1 MDRLLPGTEGSDV
14 KYLSP
19 LPLMKRG
26 KPQMT
31 PDQVQRTIDFI
42 LRSHADAAIRMERL
56 EERMERGEDRSEEQ
70 QQKID
75 ELILVVH
82 EAARASRDAVR
93 ASRDAVRASR
103 DAVTA
108 ARAHEK
114 RIRSLE
120 TSDTRITRRMDSMR
134 DILRTL
140 ARLEAHSAKRLD
152 QIEKR

>member
-1 MDRLLPGTEGSDV
+1 
-14 KYLSP
+14 
-19 LPLMKRG
+19 MKRG

-31 PDQVQRTIDFI
+31 PHQVQRTIDFI

-93 ASRDAVRASR
+93 ASRDAV
-103 DAVTA
+103 TA

-120 TSDTRITRRMDSMR
+120 TSETRITRRMDSM
-134 DILRTL
+134 
-140 ARLEAHSAKRLD
+140 
-152 QIEKR
+152 